1 MTTHIFKQLIE
12 KWQHRLTIFILLIAI
27 TPLAMANELEK
38 IGFSTLPG
46 NRVQINLN
54 FTSTAPQPVSF
65 TTDNP
70 ARIVLDFPGATLNLN
85 KKSQPVGIGV
95 VQSTTAAQTSDRTRV
110 VLNLVRMV
118 PYNVEVNNNR
128 VLLSIEN
135 AAALSASPT
144 TESSLKATPT
154 PPPAKPSP
162 TPTAESAPPPAPI
175 PAPASPTPQEIIPTG
190 EDYVQDIDFHRTPE
204 GTGRIVIT
212 LSQPNIVVN
221 TYEEGSNI
229 VLDFLNTSLPAKLD
243 KRLEVTDFGTPINL
257 IDTTKEGNNVRMKIT
272 ATGNYEYFASQ
283 TENRYTLEVQ
293 KKIEIKQQEVKIEE
307 RKYEGQLVSFNFQNI
322 EVRAALALLFDL
334 PGVNLNMVAT
344 DEVTG
349 NITLRLKKIPW
360 DQALD
365 IILEARG
372 LGQRRI
378 GNVVMIDLKE
388 KLDARKQKELQAA
401 QTIKELEPLRTE
413 FITVNYAKAKDFEA
427 LLRTKGEHSFLSAR
441 GNVSMDERTNTLIV
455 LDTAAKLVEIR
466 GLINSLDTPVRQVL
480 IESRV
485 VLASDDFSKKLGVK
499 FGYSGN
505 KDVGGGT
512 GIILGGKLAG
522 DTKFSGGTAF
532 SGDNTAGGASG
543 MENFLVSLP
552 ISGAAGALGLAIGK
566 IGSYLLQLELAAAES
581 EGASRI
587 ISNPRVITG
596 NQKKAIIL
604 QGSEIPYRTIENN
617 SAKTEFKNAVL
628 SLEVTPQITPDDRI
642 IMELKVKSDK
652 IGQATPDGNLTIDRR
667 EVETNVLVDN
677 GETVVLGGVYEQ
689 ESLDSITRVP
699 FFADLPLVG
708 ELFKSTTRTT
718 SQKELL
724 IFVTPKIIKETT

>member
-1 MTTHIFKQLIE
+1 MYTHTYKQLIE
-12 KWQHRLTIFILLIAI
+12 KWQHRLSIFILLIA
-27 TPLAMANELEK
+27 TVPLAMANELDK

-118 PYNVEVNNNR
+118 PYHVEVNNNR
-128 VLLSIEN
+128 VSLSIEN
-135 AAALSASPT
+135 TAALSTSPT
-144 TESSLKATPT
+144 ESALT
-154 PPPAKPSP
+154 PPPAPPPAPKPSP
-162 TPTAESAPPPAPI
+162 TPTTESAPTPAPI
-175 PAPASPTPQEIIPTG
+175 PAPASPTPQEPPTG
-190 EDYVQDIDFHRTPE
+190 GVYIQDIDFHRTPE
-204 GTGRIVIT
+204 GTGRIVVT
-212 LSQPNIVVN
+212 LSQPNVVVN

-229 VLDFLNTSLPAKLD
+229 VLDFLNTNLPAKLD

-257 IDTTKEGNNVRMKIT
+257 IDTTKEGNNVRIKIT
-272 ATGNYEYFASQ
+272 ATGTYEYFASQ
-283 TENRYTLEVQ
+283 TENSYTLEVQ

-307 RKYEGQLVSFNFQNI
+307 RKYEGQVVSFNFQNI

-334 PGVNLNMVAT
+334 PNVNLNMVAT

-378 GNVVMIDLKE
+378 GNVVVIDLKD
-388 KLDARKQKELQAA
+388 KLDARKQKELLAA

-413 FITVNYAKAKDFEA
+413 FIVVNYAKAKDFEA

-455 LDTAAKLVEIR
+455 QDTAAKLVEIR
-466 GLINSLDTPVRQVL
+466 SLINSLDTPVRQVL

-485 VLASDDFSKKLGVK
+485 VLASDDFSKQLGIK

-512 GIILGGKLAG
+512 GIILGGKLQG

-532 SGDNTAGGASG
+532 SGDNTTGGIAGT
-543 MENFLVSLP
+543 ENFLVSLP
-552 ISGAAGALGLAIGK
+552 ISGATGALGLAIGK

-652 IGQATPDGNLTIDRR
+652 PGPPTPDGNLTIDKR

-689 ESLDSITRVP
+689 QSIDSVTRVP

-708 ELFKSTTRTT
+708 ELFKSSTRST

>member
-1 MTTHIFKQLIE
+1 MYTHTYKQLIE
-12 KWQHRLTIFILLIAI
+12 KWQHRLSIFILLIA
-27 TPLAMANELEK
+27 TVPLAMANELDK

-118 PYNVEVNNNR
+118 PYHVEVNNNR
-128 VLLSIEN
+128 VSLSIEN
-135 AAALSASPT
+135 TAALSTSPT
-144 TESSLKATPT
+144 ESALT
-154 PPPAKPSP
+154 PPPAPPPAPKPSP
-162 TPTAESAPPPAPI
+162 TPTTESAPTPAPI
-175 PAPASPTPQEIIPTG
+175 PAPASPTPQEPPTG
-190 EDYVQDIDFHRTPE
+190 GVYIQDIDFHRTPE
-204 GTGRIVIT
+204 GTGRIVVT
-212 LSQPNIVVN
+212 LSQPNVVVN

-229 VLDFLNTSLPAKLD
+229 VLDFLNTNLPAKLD

-257 IDTTKEGNNVRMKIT
+257 IDTTKEGNNVRIKIT
-272 ATGNYEYFASQ
+272 ATGTYEYFASQ
-283 TENRYTLEVQ
+283 TENSYTLEVQ

-307 RKYEGQLVSFNFQNI
+307 RKYEGQVVSFNFQNI

-334 PGVNLNMVAT
+334 PNVNLNMVAT

-378 GNVVMIDLKE
+378 GNVVVIDLKD
-388 KLDARKQKELQAA
+388 KLDARKQKELLAA

-413 FITVNYAKAKDFEA
+413 FIVVNYAKAKDFEA

-455 LDTAAKLVEIR
+455 QDTAAKLVEIR

-485 VLASDDFSKKLGVK
+485 VLASDDFSKQLGIK

-512 GIILGGKLAG
+512 GIILGGKLQG

-532 SGDNTAGGASG
+532 SGDNTTGGIAGT
-543 MENFLVSLP
+543 ENFLVSLP
-552 ISGAAGALGLAIGK
+552 ISGATGALGLAIGK

-652 IGQATPDGNLTIDRR
+652 PGPPTPDGNLTIDKR

-689 ESLDSITRVP
+689 QSIDSVTRVP

-708 ELFKSTTRTT
+708 ELFKSSTRST